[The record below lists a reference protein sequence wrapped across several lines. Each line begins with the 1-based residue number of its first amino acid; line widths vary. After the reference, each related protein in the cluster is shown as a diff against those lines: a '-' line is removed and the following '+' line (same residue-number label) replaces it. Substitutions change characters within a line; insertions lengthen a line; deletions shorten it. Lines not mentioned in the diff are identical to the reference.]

1 MSRVTVAN
9 LGGKTLVELDLSG
22 CVPDVSIP
30 AIKDAMSIIKTFP
43 RNSVL
48 LLTNVT
54 EAVQTKDVVN
64 CIKDFAVSNTPYV
77 KASAVLGIDAEKK
90 PVLATVQFLTLH
102 EIRSFSDEAD
112 AREWLNNFL
121 N

>member
-1 MSRVTVAN
+1 MSRLNVAI
-9 LGGKTLVELDLSG
+9 LGGKTLVEIDLTG
-22 CVPDVSIP
+22 CEPQESIQV
-30 AIKDAMSIIKTFP
+30 IKETTSLIKTYP

-54 EAVQTKDVVN
+54 EAVQTKEVVN

-77 KASAVLGIDAEKK
+77 RASAVLGIDAEKK

-102 EIRSFSDEAD
+102 EIQPFVNEID
-112 AREWLNNFL
+112 AREWLNNFI
-121 N
+121 